1 MKKQDSVGIGCS
13 LIVTLTFVV
22 IEIILFQ
29 MSSSGNLILLFPIFG
44 IGYGLYLTIKSYLK
58 QSYREQARPYKIQK
72 PILSNMTVL
81 LAKKN

>member
-29 MSSSGNLILLFPIFG
+29 MSSSWNLILLFPIFG
-44 IGYGLYLTIKSYLK
+44 IGYGLYLTIKAYLK
-58 QSYREQARPYKIQK
+58 QSRPYKIQK